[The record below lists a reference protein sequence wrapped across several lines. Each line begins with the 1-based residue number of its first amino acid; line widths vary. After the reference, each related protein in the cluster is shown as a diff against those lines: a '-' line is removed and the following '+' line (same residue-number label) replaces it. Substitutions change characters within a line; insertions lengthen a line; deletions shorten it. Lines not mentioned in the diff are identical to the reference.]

1 MQRGEAKWSAGAAAL
16 LTRVPASQ
24 YPRLKLRIEKEA
36 VIAHEPE
43 VTART
48 VFAAQA
54 TATLESRS
62 FAYCRHAYRLTLVR
76 IVAAQPDPSALFQ
89 SPVTFAYEAHAGPVY
104 GTSFSPF
111 HRNLFL
117 SVATDASV
125 RLYNM
130 LQPQPLLV
138 TEPCATSLYACSWS
152 PAR

>member
-1 MQRGEAKWSAGAAAL
+1 M
-16 LTRVPASQ
+16 
-24 YPRLKLRIEKEA
+24 
-36 VIAHEPE
+36 
-43 VTART
+43 
-48 VFAAQA
+48 
-54 TATLESRS
+54 
-62 FAYCRHAYRLTLVR
+62 
-76 IVAAQPDPSALFQ
+76 
-89 SPVTFAYEAHAGPVY
+89 TFAYEAHAGPVY

-138 TEPCATSLYACSWS
+138 TEPCATSLYACCWS